1 CSRHL
6 SRSQAEIPLIL
17 AVQFSRASSH
27 HWLAGA
33 ALGYAS
39 ITDDDRSKLDSGF
52 REAAEKGL
60 RLSAVELLAAQV
72 KRAHFGAAMDVAL
85 NGVDVVI
92 SPATAHLPFATAMNA
107 PPNTGVKSWTEWTGF
122 SYPLNLTGQP
132 ACMVSCGFSATGLPI
147 GIQIIGA
154 RGADGRVLSVAKEIE
169 SLIGRY
175 CESNHDLPRD
185 GTRRNCKGPNC
196 RRVEV
201 PLR

>member
-1 CSRHL
+1 
-6 SRSQAEIPLIL
+6 
-17 AVQFSRASSH
+17 
-27 HWLAGA
+27 
-33 ALGYAS
+33 
-39 ITDDDRSKLDSGF
+39 
-52 REAAEKGL
+52 
-60 RLSAVELLAAQV
+60 
-72 KRAHFGAAMDVAL
+72 M
-85 NGVDVVI
+85 
-92 SPATAHLPFATAMNA
+92 
-107 PPNTGVKSWTEWTGF
+107 
-122 SYPLNLTGQP
+122 TGQP

-185 GTRRNCKGPNC
+185 GTRRNCEGPNC